1 MKRNLSVMVAA
12 TVISLV
18 PVSVALA
25 DTIDRSTHER
35 VNTPRP
41 QGLPALLGQEP
52 SGANE
57 VPAQQTQ
64 SVVGGSTLNIKQPVA
79 EIVPEMAA
87 PAPEVQPQQV
97 AQPPAVQQAQPQPA
111 PAPVK
116 SVKRTRAGNKASGV
130 SEARWWEK
138 DGNPKVFAFR
148 DCISGFARTQAQSA
162 PKVNLRS
169 VVAKAIKSDCDGS
182 FSDMSR
188 VLSSRFGSEKS
199 REFAKEL
206 TESTFVPA
214 VREAVLKVR
223 DEQKIAA
230 AKPSP
235 LPAAAPPVPPAS
247 PASVPSASAATVPLP
262 VSGEVELELAK
273 EEMFSCYRDAADRV
287 GPQPN
292 REIDAVVDE
301 VLLDCSDNTR
311 SFFRQLF
318 AIYPHSPASQ
328 ADRMRDAISTNYR
341 PAIARRVTALRAAGV
356 SVPKQKVTS
365 TAQ

>member
-12 TVISLV
+12 TIISLA

-41 QGLPALLGQEP
+41 QGLPALLGKEP
-52 SGANE
+52 SGVNE
-57 VPAQQTQ
+57 VPAQQKQ

-79 EIVPEMAA
+79 ETVPEMAA

-116 SVKRTRAGNKASGV
+116 SVNRKRAGNKASGV
-130 SEARWWEK
+130 SEAKWWEK

-162 PKVNLRS
+162 PKVNLRN

-188 VLSSRFGSEKS
+188 VLSSRFGSENPGNLQRNS
-199 REFAKEL
+199 LSQPLYRQC
-206 TESTFVPA
+206 V
-214 VREAVLKVR
+214 
-223 DEQKIAA
+223 
-230 AKPSP
+230 KP
-235 LPAAAPPVPPAS
+235 
-247 PASVPSASAATVPLP
+247 
-262 VSGEVELELAK
+262 
-273 EEMFSCYRDAADRV
+273 C
-287 GPQPN
+287 
-292 REIDAVVDE
+292 
-301 VLLDCSDNTR
+301 
-311 SFFRQLF
+311 
-318 AIYPHSPASQ
+318 
-328 ADRMRDAISTNYR
+328 
-341 PAIARRVTALRAAGV
+341 
-356 SVPKQKVTS
+356 
-365 TAQ
+365 